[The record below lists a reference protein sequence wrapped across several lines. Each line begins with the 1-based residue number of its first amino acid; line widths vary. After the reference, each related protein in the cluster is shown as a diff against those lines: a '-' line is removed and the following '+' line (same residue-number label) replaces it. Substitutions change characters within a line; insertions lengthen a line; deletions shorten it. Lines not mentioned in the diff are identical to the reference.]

1 MCAQKNLIGLD
12 KRWRTLIEDKDF
24 ERLKEIFVTRKECQQ
39 TTDGIETKLSGD
51 LVRLAVIENQLKVIT
66 WLLYAVAGGIVTML
80 IKMLFGG

>member
-1 MCAQKNLIGLD
+1 MID
-12 KRWRTLIEDKDF
+12 EKDL

-39 TTDGIETKLSGD
+39 TTDGIVTELSND

-66 WLLYAVAGGIVTML
+66 WLLYAVAGGVITML